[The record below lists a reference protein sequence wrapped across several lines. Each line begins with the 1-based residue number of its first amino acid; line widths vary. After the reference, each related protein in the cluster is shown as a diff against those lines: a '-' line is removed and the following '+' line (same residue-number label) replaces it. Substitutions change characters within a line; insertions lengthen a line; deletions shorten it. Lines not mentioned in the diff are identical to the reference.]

1 MSRGSDPA
9 KVKQWT
15 QRFERFGKSGQSV
28 TQFCEAE
35 GISTPSFYHWRQKL
49 GRTANGR
56 KGVSQSTRRRASRP
70 AAFKPVDV
78 VLPGRPFGMTIHLPD
93 GIVIELGNDLAT
105 VETVMRQLL
114 DRPGSGQRWGS

>member
-28 TQFCEAE
+28 TQFCKAE

-56 KGVSQSTRRRASRP
+56 KEQESIHAP
-70 AAFKPVDV
+70 
-78 VLPGRPFGMTIHLPD
+78 PGI
-93 GIVIELGNDLAT
+93 AT
-105 VETVMRQLL
+105 SCFQT
-114 DRPGSGQRWGS
+114 S